1 MEELGKV
8 IEERKQKKLSE
19 AEKAKE
25 REEQLKKEQELSRKE
40 ALRRRAAKR
49 RKALPAMVML
59 TAGAAASVTMLL
71 LQFPL
76 KKMLP
81 ILLGVLVFFFII
93 GELMKWM
100 FDRFAKQNEEAAAS
114 EGEVIEKEQQDVG
127 N

>member
-25 REEQLKKEQELSRKE
+25 REEQLKKEQELARQE
-40 ALRRRAAKR
+40 VLRRRAAKR

-59 TAGAAASVTMLL
+59 TAGAATSVTMLL

-76 KKMLP
+76 KKCCPFCLETWYSFSS
-81 ILLGVLVFFFII
+81 LG
-93 GELMKWM
+93 
-100 FDRFAKQNEEAAAS
+100 N
-114 EGEVIEKEQQDVG
+114 
-127 N
+127 

>member
-25 REEQLKKEQELSRKE
+25 REEQLKKEQELSRQE

-81 ILLGVLVFFFII
+81 ILLGVLVSFFII

>member
-25 REEQLKKEQELSRKE
+25 REEQLKKEQELARQE
-40 ALRRRAAKR
+40 VLRRRAAKR

-59 TAGAAASVTMLL
+59 TAGAVTSVTMLL

-100 FDRFAKQNEEAAAS
+100 FDRFAKQNEETAAS